1 MAFDTSLALGDSA
14 QPSQDATPSGY
25 RWRMIAVLWFVV
37 AVVVALPSVGSGV
50 LNARMLTELGFDHGM
65 YGMAF
70 GLFVMMMGVPGPL
83 VAGGIRRYGVK
94 AVMLC
99 GTAMVVTGAT
109 LIGTV
114 VQQGWHFQLAFG
126 LLLGGGVAM
135 AGVLP
140 AQAAVTH
147 WFQDKRALALSIV
160 LSAIDIG
167 GIAAAPLLEWVVAGR
182 DWRLGWLVIASL
194 AAVGMLAVALF
205 LRSEGGYAVGAPP
218 VEQLSP
224 HVHKT
229 TRHWT
234 LREIIR
240 TRAFWC
246 IAIFNLAVGL
256 SWILLMAHG
265 VIHLRD
271 LGFSSGQAA
280 QTVALMVSAS
290 LAGNIVAGAL
300 GDRIPPHRIGAVT
313 IALMVL
319 GMFMAAHPSGSMGLM
334 AFAIPAGFAYGA
346 SQVCLMALLG
356 NYFGNRAF
364 PSVFGLLLAMGT
376 IAAAALAAT
385 AGVVFEKIG
394 TYTPVFYFC
403 AGITVVA
410 TFAIAMASPPRTD
423 PIHP

>member
-1 MAFDTSLALGDSA
+1 MAFDSSLALGERGKA
-14 QPSQDATPSGY
+14 AARTEPSSY

-50 LNARMLTELGFDHGM
+50 LNARMLTELGFDHGL

-83 VAGGIRRYGVK
+83 VAAGIRRYGVK

-99 GTAMVVTGAT
+99 GTAMVMTGAT

-114 VQQGWHFQLAFG
+114 VREGWHFQLAFG

-167 GIAAAPLLEWVVAGR
+167 GIAAAPLLEWVVTGR
-182 DWRLGWLVIASL
+182 DWRLGWLVIAAL

-205 LRSEGGYAVGAPP
+205 LRAESGYAVDAPP
-218 VEQLSP
+218 VEHLS

-229 TRHWT
+229 TRDWT
-234 LREIIR
+234 LHEIIR
-240 TRAFWC
+240 TRAFWF

-265 VIHLRD
+265 VVHLRD

-290 LAGNIVAGAL
+290 LAGNIIAGSL
-300 GDRIPPHRIGAVT
+300 GDRVPPHRIGAFT
-313 IALMVL
+313 IALMVV
-319 GMFMAAHPSGSMGLM
+319 GMFLAAHPNGSLGLI
-334 AFAIPAGFAYGA
+334 AFALPAGFAYGA

-356 NYFGNRAF
+356 NYFGHRAF

-385 AGVVFEKIG
+385 AGVVFEQIG
-394 TYTPVFYFC
+394 TYTPVFYVC
-403 AGITVVA
+403 AAITGIA
-410 TFAIAMASPPRTD
+410 TLAIAMASPPRAN
-423 PIHP
+423 PITA